1 MVDRMTKHVVTA
13 PWGFLARLGTAL
25 VLCALLSPAP
35 LGAEEAMEIVYDD
48 GRAPERVPLLRVS
61 GDEAWFVRASD
72 VARLLRATQFWN
84 ASSRKIVLGV
94 GRARIVLTVDTRAVI
109 VDGEPVMMRTP
120 VRYDEGAV
128 LVPLE
133 FILET
138 ASQYTPR
145 GFEWDEDEKRL
156 TVGGIG
162 YNVTQVSFA
171 SSSGRTT
178 VTLHLTEPLVYNVDT
193 ATPGLVRVKLY
204 AGRIDVRAFA
214 VREERGLVSS
224 IRAEQTERDAYVT
237 IGVSREPTRVRID
250 RSDSPPQL
258 DIVLEKGEPD
268 EDVPAGTI
276 EIVDEAN
283 QGRSPFLID
292 RVCIDAGHGGQE
304 HGKESANGVLE
315 KDVTLAI
322 ARAVRDRI
330 QEELG
335 LETVMTRD
343 DDRLVGLVE
352 RTEIANTSGC
362 DLFVSI
368 HCNAW
373 FHDQTGGFESYFLSP
388 ARSESERTLQR
399 FENQSGGGDAQAA
412 PRGDVEFIL
421 WDLVQNAYIDESS
434 TFAEFI
440 QREMT
445 TRLGIKSRGVK
456 QANFVVL
463 QGAKMPAVL
472 IETAF
477 LSNPDE
483 ERLLIDP
490 DFQRQVAEGVVAS
503 IKKMQD
509 RYR

>member
-1 MVDRMTKHVVTA
+1 
-13 PWGFLARLGTAL
+13 
-25 VLCALLSPAP
+25 
-35 LGAEEAMEIVYDD
+35 
-48 GRAPERVPLLRVS
+48 VS
-61 GDEAWFVRASD
+61 G
-72 VARLLRATQFWN
+72 
-84 ASSRKIVLGV
+84 
-94 GRARIVLTVDTRAVI
+94 
-109 VDGEPVMMRTP
+109 
-120 VRYDEGAV
+120 
-128 LVPLE
+128 
-133 FILET
+133 
-138 ASQYTPR
+138 
-145 GFEWDEDEKRL
+145 
-156 TVGGIG
+156 
-162 YNVTQVSFA
+162 
-171 SSSGRTT
+171 
-178 VTLHLTEPLVYNVDT
+178 
-193 ATPGLVRVKLY
+193 
-204 AGRIDVRAFA
+204 
-214 VREERGLVSS
+214 
-224 IRAEQTERDAYVT
+224 IRAEQTERDAYVS
-237 IGVSREPTRVRID
+237 IDVSRETTRVRID
-250 RSDSPPQL
+250 RSDTPPQL
-258 DIVLEKGEPD
+258 DIVLEKGTAADGEEIP
-268 EDVPAGTI
+268 EGTI
-276 EIVDEAN
+276 EIVDESNDA
-283 QGRSPFLID
+283 RSPFLID
-292 RVCIDAGHGGQE
+292 RVCIDAGHGGRD
-304 HGKESANGVLE
+304 HGKESANGILE

-343 DDRLVGLVE
+343 DDRLVDLIE

-373 FHDQTGGFESYFLSP
+373 FHDQTSGFESYFLSP